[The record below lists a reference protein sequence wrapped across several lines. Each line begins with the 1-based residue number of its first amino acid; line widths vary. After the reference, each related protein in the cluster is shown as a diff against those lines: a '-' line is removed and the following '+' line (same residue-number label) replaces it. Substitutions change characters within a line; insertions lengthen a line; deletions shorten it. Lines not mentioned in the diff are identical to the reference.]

1 MHGNLTEQ
9 SPGPARVWR
18 VERIEETDAMMVG
31 KTSFDARIGLREEE
45 DHTTRV
51 YRSQAEHDVVRFP
64 LSQSNTFSS

>member
-1 MHGNLTEQ
+1 MHVNLTEQ
-9 SPGPARVWR
+9 SPGPARGWR
-18 VERIEETDAMMVG
+18 VERIEETDATVG

-51 YRSQAEHDVVRFP
+51 YRSQAEHGIVRFP